1 MIDEKEKTALAASVG
16 ADERQPFQP
25 CDTQII
31 TTENAEI
38 NYPDEIFSKEYEE
51 ISRQMQRM
59 NDPAYLHTV
68 SMNELY
74 ETVYQSRPPVIDGLL
89 YSGTYLFAG
98 APKVGKSFFMAQLAY
113 HISTGQKLWDYD
125 VRQGTVL
132 YLALEDD
139 YQRLQER
146 MSRMFGVEGTD
157 NLFFAVYAKQLGA
170 GLDEQLEK
178 FIREHPDTRLI
189 IIDTLQK
196 IREISTDAYSY
207 ANDYDIVGRMKQF
220 ADRYGIC
227 LLLVHH
233 TRKQQAGDKF
243 EMISGTTGLLGCAD
257 GAFLLQKEKRTD
269 LSATLEIVGR
279 DQPDQKLHLTRD
291 TEKLIW
297 QLDHAETEL
306 WKKPPDPLLDKI
318 AAVITE
324 GNPVW
329 SGSATELVT
338 LLGEDIQPNI
348 LTRRLNVKAG
358 DLLNEYGIEYAMK
371 RTRTGSSIMVAL
383 YKNSAVAIE
392 CDGERWH
399 SGEDAI
405 RADMERQTILE
416 RLGWRFI
423 RIRGSEYYRDTEQT
437 MERVKDELSNYG
449 IEPEETTTVDEESQ
463 NDTDLL
469 KRVRQRA
476 AMILENTTKVDNGN
490 NIMTIEV
497 ALNPKA
503 LFQEEAVPSVGEQP
517 NELEEEVKEK
527 ATSEESEVE
536 QTSVAPEQQKKDILE
551 LLQKHDV
558 PYIDKRQNAGAL
570 WIVGGSE
577 LNAIVQE
584 AKEYGCNFVFAKDGG
599 KATKGKPGW
608 WTK

>member
-1 MIDEKEKTALAASVG
+1 MIDEKEKTALATSVG
-16 ADERQPFQP
+16 ADERQSFQLSN
-25 CDTQII
+25 TSII
-31 TTENAEI
+31 TTENTEI
-38 NYPDEIFSKEYEE
+38 NYPDENSPENLEE
-51 ISRQMQRM
+51 IYRQMQRM

-125 VRQGTVL
+125 VHQGTVL

-157 NLFFAVYAKQLGA
+157 SLHFAVYAKQLGA

-196 IREISTDAYSY
+196 IREVSTDAYSY

-220 ADRYGIC
+220 ADKNGVC

-233 TRKQQAGDKF
+233 TRKQQAGDRF

-269 LSATLEIVGR
+269 LSATLDIVGR

-291 TEKLIW
+291 AEKLIW

-306 WKKPPDPLLDKI
+306 WKSPPDPLLDKI
-318 AAVITE
+318 ATVITE
-324 GNPVW
+324 DNPVW
-329 SGSATELVT
+329 NGSATELIA

-358 DLLNEYGIEYAMK
+358 ELLNEHDIEYTVK
-371 RTRTGSSIMVAL
+371 RTRNGSSISLAR
-383 YKNSAVAIE
+383 K
-392 CDGERWH
+392 
-399 SGEDAI
+399 
-405 RADMERQTILE
+405 
-416 RLGWRFI
+416 
-423 RIRGSEYYRDTEQT
+423 
-437 MERVKDELSNYG
+437 
-449 IEPEETTTVDEESQ
+449 TV
-463 NDTDLL
+463 
-469 KRVRQRA
+469 
-476 AMILENTTKVDNGN
+476 
-490 NIMTIEV
+490 
-497 ALNPKA
+497 
-503 LFQEEAVPSVGEQP
+503 
-517 NELEEEVKEK
+517 
-527 ATSEESEVE
+527 
-536 QTSVAPEQQKKDILE
+536 
-551 LLQKHDV
+551 
-558 PYIDKRQNAGAL
+558 
-570 WIVGGSE
+570 
-577 LNAIVQE
+577 
-584 AKEYGCNFVFAKDGG
+584 
-599 KATKGKPGW
+599 
-608 WTK
+608 

>member
-1 MIDEKEKTALAASVG
+1 MVIDKKEKTALITSVG
-16 ADERQPFQP
+16 ADKRQSIQL
-25 CDTQII
+25 CNTEII
-31 TTENAEI
+31 PTENAKI
-38 NYPDEIFSKEYEE
+38 NDPGENSEE
-51 ISRQMQRM
+51 DFEKLCRQMQRM
-59 NDPAYLHTV
+59 SDPAYLHTV

-125 VRQGTVL
+125 VHQGTVL

-146 MSRMFGVEGTD
+146 MFRMFGVEGTD
-157 NLFFAVYAKQLGA
+157 NLYFAVYAKQLGA

-196 IREISTDAYSY
+196 IREVSTDAYSY

-220 ADRYGIC
+220 ADKHGVC

-306 WKKPPDPLLDKI
+306 WKSPPDPLLDKI

-324 GNPVW
+324 DTPV
-329 SGSATELVT
+329 
-338 LLGEDIQPNI
+338 
-348 LTRRLNVKAG
+348 
-358 DLLNEYGIEYAMK
+358 
-371 RTRTGSSIMVAL
+371 
-383 YKNSAVAIE
+383 
-392 CDGERWH
+392 
-399 SGEDAI
+399 
-405 RADMERQTILE
+405 
-416 RLGWRFI
+416 
-423 RIRGSEYYRDTEQT
+423 
-437 MERVKDELSNYG
+437 
-449 IEPEETTTVDEESQ
+449 
-463 NDTDLL
+463 
-469 KRVRQRA
+469 
-476 AMILENTTKVDNGN
+476 
-490 NIMTIEV
+490 
-497 ALNPKA
+497 
-503 LFQEEAVPSVGEQP
+503 
-517 NELEEEVKEK
+517 
-527 ATSEESEVE
+527 
-536 QTSVAPEQQKKDILE
+536 
-551 LLQKHDV
+551 
-558 PYIDKRQNAGAL
+558 
-570 WIVGGSE
+570 
-577 LNAIVQE
+577 
-584 AKEYGCNFVFAKDGG
+584 
-599 KATKGKPGW
+599 
-608 WTK
+608 